1 MQKQFCEISAA
12 KHEFAKTVEHSAA
25 EELKD
30 FTVLLAADTKLL
42 ICSDIVAA
50 RPASSEL
57 SMSTQLLKCAQTTNG
72 ALLVEMDVPS
82 QELKILFQTNFS
94 AALRAIRLTNSTIL
108 SSVSN
113 CSKQDS
119 VIESVCSGATRKST
133 LPHQVFPH
141 FFTPGQILFDSHL
154 NMK

>member
-42 ICSDIVAA
+42 ICSDIVAGC
-50 RPASSEL
+50 PASSEL
-57 SMSTQLLKCAQTTNG
+57 SMSTQLLKCAQTTNRT
-72 ALLVEMDVPS
+72 LLVEMDVPS
-82 QELKILFQTNFS
+82 QATTYQELKIPFQTNFS

-113 CSKQDS
+113 CSKQHS
-119 VIESVCSGATRKST
+119 VIESVCSGATRRST
-133 LPHQVFPH
+133 LPNR
-141 FFTPGQILFDSHL
+141 G
-154 NMK
+154 